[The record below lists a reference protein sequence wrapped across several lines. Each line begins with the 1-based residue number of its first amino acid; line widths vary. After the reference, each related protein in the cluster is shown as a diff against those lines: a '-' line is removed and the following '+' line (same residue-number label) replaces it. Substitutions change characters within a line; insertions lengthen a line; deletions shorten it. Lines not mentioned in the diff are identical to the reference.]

1 MALAPHKTTLKRSTS
16 LESQLKTFGWILLAV
31 IAGLLSWVMYLLDAS
46 MLMVLTVCTLV
57 LLPFGMCLGWFYRQ
71 LSTPFYRLTT
81 LVEAIRLEDHSLRAY
96 NPYQGGV
103 VHDLYQ
109 EIGALS
115 DDLQQRKDIYSQH
128 TMLIYHLI
136 EQLDTPIAVFSEK
149 LLLSHANA
157 AFSQHLNKPWQSMRH
172 GAATRLGMTLDDNK
186 QWVFTEQQNDHT
198 HVWQDGQNWQIRQ
211 SHFLQDGQKYHLV
224 ILIDI
229 EHALREQQ
237 QQSWQQII
245 RVMSHEINN
254 SLTPIK
260 SLAQTLAAQPGLE
273 PRSQQALDVIVDRS
287 VSLQQFVS
295 RYGSVSKRL
304 KLQPTW
310 IDSQLLE
317 RQLSTLFTTHPIE
330 FDNQVDKIWADP
342 VLLEQV
348 LINLLKNAA
357 EASEAGGPAI
367 KLTLKKQQNH
377 ILIEVQDRGQGIANE
392 QNLFIPLYT
401 TKPNGSG
408 IGLGLCRNIVEQHGG
423 RLSLVNNKDGTGAV
437 AGFSL
442 PLDIND

>member
-1 MALAPHKTTLKRSTS
+1 MASKPDMPFMRKAKS
-16 LESQLKTFGWILLAV
+16 LESQLKTFGWILLVA
-31 IAGLLSWVMYLLDAS
+31 IGGLLGWVMYLLDAS
-46 MLMVLTVCTLV
+46 TLVVLTVCTLV
-57 LLPFGMCLGWFYRQ
+57 LLPFGLCLGWFYRQ

-81 LVEAIRLEDHSLRAY
+81 LVEAIRLEDHSLRAH

-109 EIGALS
+109 EIGALA

-128 TMLIYHLI
+128 SLLIYHLI

-172 GAATRLGMTLDDNK
+172 GAATRLGMMFDENK
-186 QWVFTEQQNDHT
+186 QWVFTQAENAHSWQN
-198 HVWQDGQNWQIRQ
+198 GQNWQIRQ
-211 SHFLQDGQKYHLV
+211 SHFIQDGQKYHLV

-245 RVMSHEINN
+245 RVMTHEINN

-273 PRSQQALDVIVDRS
+273 PRSQQALNVIVDRS

-295 RYGSVSKRL
+295 RYGSIGKRL
-304 KLQPTW
+304 TLQQSW
-310 IDSQLLE
+310 IDSKLLE

-330 FDNQVDKIWADP
+330 VENQVDKIWADP

-357 EASEAGGPAI
+357 EASEVGGPAI
-367 KLTLKKQQNH
+367 KLTLKQQKNH

-423 RLSLVNNKDGTGAV
+423 RLSLVNNKDGAGAV

-442 PLDIND
+442 PLV